1 MLLEPPIDQLVSK
14 VGNPYKVAVL
24 VGKRAKFLQRSL
36 STEALEEKT
45 EVTRA
50 VDEVFNGEVVEWYIH
65 STFCCNTQCIFLLGE
80 ICLLE

>member
-24 VGKRAKFLQRSL
+24 VGKRAKFLQRNL
-36 STEALEEKT
+36 STEELEEKP

-65 STFCCNTQCIFLLGE
+65 STFCCIPFVIMLNFDTM
-80 ICLLE
+80 